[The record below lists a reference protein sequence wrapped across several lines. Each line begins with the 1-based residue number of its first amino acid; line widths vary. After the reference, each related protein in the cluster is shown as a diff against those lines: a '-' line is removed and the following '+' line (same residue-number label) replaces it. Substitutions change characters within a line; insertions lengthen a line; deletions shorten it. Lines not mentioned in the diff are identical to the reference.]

1 VRISI
6 FGLGY
11 VGCVSAACLAQDGHH
26 VIGVDVN
33 STKVAT
39 LNAGQSPII
48 EPELA
53 SLIAQGVSSGNL
65 RAMSDAHVAVKESDV
80 SFICVG
86 TPSSEAGALDLQF
99 VARVCAQIGGA
110 LRPNRTRHT
119 IVVRSTMLPGSTG
132 QVAVPILE
140 QSSGKRAGI
149 DFGLCFNPEFLR
161 EGSAIRDFH
170 NPPRIVIGEFDRESG
185 DVVQRIYA
193 NLSAPIVRTGLR
205 EAEMV
210 KYADNAFHGLK
221 VAFANEIGN
230 LCKALGVDGQKAME
244 IFVLDTKLNLS
255 PAYLRPGYAFG
266 GSCLPKD
273 LRALVHMASRSDVE
287 TPLLRAILES
297 NENQKRRGMD
307 MIRRTGCKK
316 IGMLGLSFKR
326 GTDDLRESPA
336 VELAETLLGK
346 GYDVAIYDPDVSVS
360 RLIGS
365 NRTYIERELPHL
377 STLMRPTLDEAVEHA
392 EVVVITNHTDEF
404 ARALTR
410 LRPNQFVLDLVGI
423 NSVEASVNG
432 QYEGISW

>member
-1 VRISI
+1 MKLSI

-39 LNAGQSPII
+39 LNAGRSPII

-53 SLIAQGVSSGNL
+53 SLIAQGVSSGRL
-65 RAMSDAHVAVKESDV
+65 RAVSDAYAAVEDSDV

-99 VARVCAQIGGA
+99 VARVCAEIGGA
-110 LRPNRTRHT
+110 LRQKLTRHT
-119 IVVRSTMLPGSTG
+119 IVVRSTMLPGSTE
-132 QVAVPILE
+132 QVAMPILE
-140 QSSGKRAGI
+140 QTSGKRAGI
-149 DFGLCFNPEFLR
+149 DFGLSYNPEFLR
-161 EGSAIRDFH
+161 EGSAIEDFL
-170 NPPRIVIGEFDRESG
+170 NPPRIVIGELDRESG

-193 NLSAPIVRTGLR
+193 HLSAPTVRTGLR

-266 GSCLPKD
+266 GSCIPKD
-273 LRALVHMASRSDVE
+273 LRALLHIAGRSDVE

-297 NENQKRRGMD
+297 NENQKRRGIE
-307 MIRRTGCKK
+307 MIRQTGCKK
-316 IGMLGLSFKR
+316 IGMLGLSFKQ

-360 RLIGS
+360 RLMGS

-377 STLMRPTLDEAVEHA
+377 STLMRPTLDETLEHA
-392 EVVVITNHTDEF
+392 EVVVITNHNDEF
-404 ARALTR
+404 TRALSR
-410 LRPNQFVLDLVGI
+410 LRPHQFVVDLVGL
-423 NSVEASVNG
+423 NSTEASVNG
-432 QYEGISW
+432 RYEGISW